1 MRSNVGAVAAALTLT
16 SGAVGFTSVRPP
28 NDAVKELKA
37 LLIELADS
45 SSFSASVLTG
55 MAGMV
60 GMVTLAVELATH
72 VFLMN
77 E

>member
-1 MRSNVGAVAAALTLT
+1 MRSNVGAVAAALTLI
-16 SGAVGFTSVRPP
+16 SDFVGFTSVRPP

-37 LLIELADS
+37 LLRELADS
-45 SSFSASVLTG
+45 ASFSSSVLTG
-55 MAGMV
+55 MTGMV
-60 GMVTLAVELATH
+60 GMVMLEVELATH